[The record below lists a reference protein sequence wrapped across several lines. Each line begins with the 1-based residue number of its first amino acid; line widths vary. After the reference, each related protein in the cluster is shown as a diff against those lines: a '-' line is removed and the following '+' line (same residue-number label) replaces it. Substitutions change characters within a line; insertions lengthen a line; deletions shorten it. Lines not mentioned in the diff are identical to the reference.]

1 MMEIEEDLMSVELRF
16 EDLVTLALPDIRTTM
31 QKTNIED
38 HEIILAGPNSALR
51 DKMIHIHLEWVG
63 NFTDYR
69 AEKTNGP
76 FENLK
81 LPVLST

>member
-1 MMEIEEDLMSVELRF
+1 MSVELRF

-51 DKMIHIHLEWVG
+51 EKMIHIHLEWVG
-63 NFTDYR
+63 NFMDYR

-76 FENLK
+76 FENIK

>member
-1 MMEIEEDLMSVELRF
+1 MSAELCYEDLAA
-16 EDLVTLALPDIRTTM
+16 LALPDIRTIM
-31 QKTNIED
+31 QKTHIED
-38 HEIILAGPNSALR
+38 HEIIFAGPNSALR
-51 DKMIHIHLEWVG
+51 DKLIRIHLEWVG

>member
-1 MMEIEEDLMSVELRF
+1 MEIEEDLMSVELRF
-16 EDLVTLALPDIRTTM
+16 EDLVTLALPDIRTIM
-31 QKTNIED
+31 QKRNIED
-38 HEIILAGPNSALR
+38 HETIFAGPNSAQR

-76 FENLK
+76 FGNLK
-81 LPVLST
+81 LPALSA

>member
-1 MMEIEEDLMSVELRF
+1 MSVELRF
-16 EDLVTLALPDIRTTM
+16 EDLVTLALPDIRTIM
-31 QKTNIED
+31 QKTYIED
-38 HEIILAGPNSALR
+38 HEIIFAGPNSALR
-51 DKMIHIHLEWVG
+51 DKTIHIHLEWVG

-81 LPVLST
+81 LPVLGT